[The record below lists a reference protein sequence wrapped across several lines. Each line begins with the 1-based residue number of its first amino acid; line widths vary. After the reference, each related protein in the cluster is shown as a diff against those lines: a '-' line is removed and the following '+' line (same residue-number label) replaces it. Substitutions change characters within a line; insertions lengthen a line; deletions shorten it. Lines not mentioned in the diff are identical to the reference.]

1 MLASIQIIPLSD
13 LAIAFIPVA
22 VVVLIL
28 CRWSLGGRFAIY
40 ALARML
46 LQLLAIGYVL
56 TYIFRADQP
65 WIVLLVLATML
76 GAASWIA
83 LRPLHVKG
91 RSLYGKALAS
101 ITALCFSNILSPLK
115 ISGRMIKSSSGSS

>member
-46 LQLLAIGYVL
+46 LQLL
-56 TYIFRADQP
+56 
-65 WIVLLVLATML
+65 
-76 GAASWIA
+76 
-83 LRPLHVKG
+83 
-91 RSLYGKALAS
+91 
-101 ITALCFSNILSPLK
+101 N
-115 ISGRMIKSSSGSS
+115 